1 MYIPQPT
8 CIYYNH
14 LSKYVG
20 SKHFISHA
28 NYQNI
33 QVYYPQQQRQNYK
46 QVQFHSTSR
55 GHF

>member
-33 QVYYPQQQRQNYK
+33 QVYYPQQHYK
-46 QVQFHSTSR
+46 QVQFHPTNH
-55 GHF
+55 GDF